1 MWFMCPGGQLINA
14 LLILLHK
21 PFLYGDVQFQSEFRP
36 FILGVQACKDGE
48 MSPDRRK
55 HRGPHPDDS
64 GLFSDDVTPILREA
78 GSHLSWLLS
87 RGYTI
92 RSSLKLV
99 GDRYNVIVSV
109 EAAIAGGVLLLCQDE
124 TIRDLASVHGSY
136 RKVEETTLAVRL
148 IGNELET
155 TAPETTV
162 WLIDRPVSN
171 SGRLAEIIRT
181 EATRRGAPWSVEL
194 VTNPDRIL
202 KSSEMV
208 AATSDSAV
216 IDQTS
221 RWLNLTRNVIN
232 TYIPEAW
239 IIDLR
244 LLPSASN

>member
-1 MWFMCPGGQLINA
+1 
-14 LLILLHK
+14 
-21 PFLYGDVQFQSEFRP
+21 
-36 FILGVQACKDGE
+36 

-55 HRGPHPDDS
+55 HRGPHPDDR
-64 GLFSDDVTPILREA
+64 GLFSDEVVPILREA
-78 GSHLSWLLS
+78 GSHLSWLLT

-99 GDRYNVIVSV
+99 GDRYQLHERQRIAIRRASCSKQSRDDRTSRLLSPSETRGQALQVDGLNVIVSV
-109 EAAIAGGVLLLCQDE
+109 EAAIAGGVLLLCQDD

-136 RKVEETTLAVRL
+136 RKVDETTLAVRL

-155 TAPETTV
+155 TAPESTE

-181 EATRRGAPWSVEL
+181 EATRRGASWSVEL

-202 KSSEMV
+202 KSSELV
-208 AATSDSAV
+208 AASSDSAV
-216 IDQTS
+216 LDRTA
-221 RWLNLTRNVIN
+221 RWLNLTRNVID

-244 LLPSASN
+244 LPPSASN